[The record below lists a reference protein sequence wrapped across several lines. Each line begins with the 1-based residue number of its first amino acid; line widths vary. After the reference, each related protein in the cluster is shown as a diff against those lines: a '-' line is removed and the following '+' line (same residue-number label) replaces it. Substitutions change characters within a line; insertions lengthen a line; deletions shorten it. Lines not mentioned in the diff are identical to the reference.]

1 MMKGR
6 TMADRTRI
14 DIEAARFAAD
24 RSGTA
29 AVEYGLLMLI
39 AIGVVFAVSAIGG
52 NINSI
57 FETLAS
63 AFTN

>member
-6 TMADRTRI
+6 TMAERTRI
-14 DIEAARFAAD
+14 DVDAARFAAD
-24 RSGTA
+24 RSGT
-29 AVEYGLLMLI
+29 EYGVLMLI
-39 AIGVVFAVSAIGG
+39 ALGVAFAVSAIGG
-52 NINSI
+52 HISSI